1 MIFLTYWCVFHL
13 AYIIGYIKITFYT
26 KVHQKN
32 ISTRIKQHFYR
43 SLLHFNVNKYIFIL
57 SLINCARLITEYSQ
71 YFYFFV
77 ICEIFS

>member
-1 MIFLTYWCVFHL
+1 MWWRTVFHL

-43 SLLHFNVNKYIFIL
+43 NLLHFNVNKYIFIL

-77 ICEIFS
+77 ICWDI